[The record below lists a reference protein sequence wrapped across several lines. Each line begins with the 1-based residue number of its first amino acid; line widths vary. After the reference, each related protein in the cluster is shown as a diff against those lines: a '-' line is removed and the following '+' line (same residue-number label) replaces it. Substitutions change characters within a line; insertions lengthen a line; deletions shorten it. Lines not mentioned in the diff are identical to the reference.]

1 MKMTIKE
8 FFVFFLKGK
17 CAVDFLMI
25 QSCGWVIIDGLVYL
39 TKADASLFFFLPG
52 MWHISCVFFHQV
64 VKKRFYDPSSYRR

>member
-1 MKMTIKE
+1 
-8 FFVFFLKGK
+8 
-17 CAVDFLMI
+17 MI

-64 VKKRFYDPSSYRR
+64 VKKNDFTIRVVIGGGLERFGNR

>member
-39 TKADASLFFFLPG
+39 TKADASLFFFSPACG
-52 MWHISCVFFHQV
+52 IFRVCFFT
-64 VKKRFYDPSSYRR
+64 KS